1 MVMSSKSEAE
11 IEADEAIDT
20 FDELVRQRDELRAE
34 NEQWRTDWLNMQ
46 AENERLEALNLTQAQ
61 RIASDYAEIE
71 RLRAALR
78 LLAYQAD
85 QHPLKI
91 AEISQEVL
99 LDLLARDKCR

>member
-1 MVMSSKSEAE
+1 MSIYDIYRPSYAVQLEE
-11 IEADEAIDT
+11 EN
-20 FDELVRQRDELRAE
+20 RQLRAE
-34 NEQWRTDWLNMQ
+34 N
-46 AENERLEALNLTQAQ
+46 
-61 RIASDYAEIE
+61 E